1 MSRELEEPY
10 ERKCGAVTQFFPHP
24 KNIFVLLCFLSKGG
38 TSMRKLAVVNMK
50 GGVGKTTTAIH
61 IAAGLAMRGQR
72 VLLVDA
78 DPQGNIGHT
87 LQLQPNHTF
96 EELMTGDVRL
106 DDAVLRGVRR
116 GLDVVVSTPAAFSL
130 ERRLAGETQRETILQ
145 RRFRDERRY
154 DAVVIDTSPAMSLL
168 TYNALLF
175 AEELV
180 IPVGMDL
187 MAVIGARQT
196 YNGVL
201 QVRDLWPERRLE
213 LLAVVP
219 TSVHSANHATRATLE
234 ALELDPAIG
243 KCVFSPGIRQCIDL
257 NYATASH
264 QTIWEYAPRSRAAED
279 YDALVDMVG
288 GSLEASSTSANQ
300 GDHYADHERSE
311 ASPRQAIAARP
322 A

>member
-1 MSRELEEPY
+1 
-10 ERKCGAVTQFFPHP
+10 
-24 KNIFVLLCFLSKGG
+24 
-38 TSMRKLAVVNMK
+38 MRKFAVVNMK

-78 DPQGNIGHT
+78 DPQGNVGHT
-87 LQLQPNHTF
+87 LQLPSTRTF
-96 EELMTGDVRL
+96 EELMTGAASL
-106 DDAVLRGVRR
+106 DDVVLRGVRE

-130 ERRLAGETQRETILQ
+130 ERRLAGETQRETILA
-145 RRFRDERRY
+145 RRLRGERRY
-154 DAVVIDTSPAMSLL
+154 DAVVIDTSPAMNLL

-219 TSVHSANHATRATLE
+219 TFVHSGNHATRATLE
-234 ALELDPAIG
+234 ALQLDQGIG
-243 KCVFSPGIRQCIDL
+243 KYLFSPGIRQCIDL

-279 YDALVDMVG
+279 YNALIDSIG
-288 GSLEASSTSANQ
+288 GSSRTTSSKAESTGAKSTTAENHGDDYAAAQERPEASTHKASA
-300 GDHYADHERSE
+300 S
-311 ASPRQAIAARP
+311 SAA
-322 A
+322 

>member
-1 MSRELEEPY
+1 
-10 ERKCGAVTQFFPHP
+10 
-24 KNIFVLLCFLSKGG
+24 
-38 TSMRKLAVVNMK
+38 MRKFAVVNMK

-78 DPQGNIGHT
+78 DPQGNVGHT
-87 LQLQPNHTF
+87 LQLPSTRTF
-96 EELMTGDVRL
+96 EELMTGDASL
-106 DDAVLRGVRR
+106 DDVVLRGVRE

-130 ERRLAGETQRETILQ
+130 ERRLAGETQRETILA
-145 RRFRDERRY
+145 RRLRSERRY
-154 DAVVIDTSPAMSLL
+154 DAVVIDTSPAMNLL

-219 TSVHSANHATRATLE
+219 TFVHSGNHATRATLE
-234 ALELDPAIG
+234 ALERDPALG
-243 KCVFSPGIRQCIDL
+243 KYVFSPGIRQCIDL

-279 YDALVDMVG
+279 YNALIDTMADRT
-288 GSLEASSTSANQ
+288 STSSTTAENQ
-300 GDHYADHERSE
+300 GDDYAAQKRPE
-311 ASPRQAIAARP
+311 ASTRKASASSAA
-322 A
+322 